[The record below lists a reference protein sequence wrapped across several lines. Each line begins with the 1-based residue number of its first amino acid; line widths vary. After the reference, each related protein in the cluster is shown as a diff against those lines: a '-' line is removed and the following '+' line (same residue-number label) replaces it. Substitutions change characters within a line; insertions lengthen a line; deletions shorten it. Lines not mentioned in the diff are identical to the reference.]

1 VTGVKA
7 VFQAG
12 CAWFDRRRGERKLD
26 WKEVSVR
33 KLIYTVSIKVA
44 AYLSFIFLLV
54 AIDGITFSLAIFLT
68 FLFVF
73 SLQYCSKNDL
83 ITKILWKGRSL
94 GTNKVKILIMG
105 MLVLGSIVLQ
115 PLSYGFY
122 FELHFEI
129 FIILTSSLVFFS
141 YYYLHKLFLAVT
153 PKDHLPILVCQISA
167 LESLFLL
174 LLTLYYVVM
183 EDNGLSFS

>member
-1 VTGVKA
+1 
-7 VFQAG
+7 
-12 CAWFDRRRGERKLD
+12 
-26 WKEVSVR
+26 VR

-44 AYLSFIFLLV
+44 AYLCFIFLLV
-54 AIDGITFSLAIFLT
+54 AIDRITFSLAIFLT
-68 FLFVF
+68 FLFIF

-94 GTNKVKILIMG
+94 GANKVKIFIMG

-115 PLSYGFY
+115 PLSYGFF

-141 YYYLHKLFLAVT
+141 YYYLHKLFLTVT
-153 PKDHLPILVCQISA
+153 HRDHLPFMICQISS
-167 LESLFLL
+167 LESLIIILL
-174 LLTLYYVVM
+174 ALYYVIM
-183 EDNGLSFS
+183 